1 MIHHHH
7 HYHHHIEGGKL
18 TLKEIGRDLKHTFT
32 AHNAENAAMAAL
44 PAFTTGVGGLV
55 GGPLGAAA
63 GATAGYFADK
73 GIQNAIHGDGIRK
86 GTIAHVR
93 YHKKKRYEAKNA
105 DPYDEKKHQKYTKSH
120 QAAIDHYNTNPY
132 QYLTKDKEHQKN
144 LREARKQVKKIK
156 NSFGVGP
163 EDVAGEGFYRKGH
176 KQYDDSEYSAKF
188 NTHMSKLRKSTSPWI
203 EHVKEYRSQHPGI
216 SYSQA
221 LKEAKTS
228 YHR

>member
-7 HYHHHIEGGKL
+7 HYHHHMEGGKL
-18 TLKEIGRDLKHTFT
+18 TLKDIGRDLKHTFT
-32 AHNAENAAMAAL
+32 AHNAEQAGMAAL

-55 GGPLGAAA
+55 GGPPGAAA
-63 GATAGYFADK
+63 GAAAGYFADK

-93 YHKKKRYEAKNA
+93 YHKKKRYEARIA
-105 DPYDEKKHQKYTKSH
+105 DPYDEKRHQKYSKSH
-120 QAAIDHYNTNPY
+120 QAAIEHYNTSPY
-132 QYLTKDKEHQKN
+132 HYLSKDKDHQKN
-144 LREARKQVKKIK
+144 LREARKQVKKMK
-156 NSFGVGP
+156 EQTSL
-163 EDVAGEGFYRKGH
+163 EDGIAGEGFYHRGH
-176 KQYDDSEYSAKF
+176 RAYDDSEYSAKF
-188 NTHMSKLRKSTSPWI
+188 NSHMSKLRKSSSPWI

-216 SYSQA
+216 TYSQA